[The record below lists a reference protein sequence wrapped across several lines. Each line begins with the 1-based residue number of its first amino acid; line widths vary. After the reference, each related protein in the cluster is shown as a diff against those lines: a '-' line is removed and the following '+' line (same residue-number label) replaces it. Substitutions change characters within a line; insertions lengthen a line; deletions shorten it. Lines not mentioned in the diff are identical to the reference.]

1 MLKVKKKLKNG
12 RLRCFGTSKKKL
24 NAGEILTDYSAR
36 WIVENGIKDLIISY
50 FLDDC
55 PGTRPHLVD
64 IHFLTVSICRI
75 IYKMIENDMGK
86 DIRNSDGTVKTLAR
100 MREFLF
106 RQGAGKIF
114 YRNGDFKVEF
124 SNPHSPAMTATLN
137 KLYKRIESECQ
148 NGLTLLGGAEL
159 KFSMAV
165 PYGEDHR
172 NSLKKIPLI
181 IGKKN

>member
-1 MLKVKKKLKNG
+1 
-12 RLRCFGTSKKKL
+12 
-24 NAGEILTDYSAR
+24 
-36 WIVENGIKDLIISY
+36 
-50 FLDDC
+50 
-55 PGTRPHLVD
+55 
-64 IHFLTVSICRI
+64 
-75 IYKMIENDMGK
+75 
-86 DIRNSDGTVKTLAR
+86 
-100 MREFLF
+100 
-106 RQGAGKIF
+106 
-114 YRNGDFKVEF
+114 
-124 SNPHSPAMTATLN
+124 MTATLN